1 MEIDVKHIAK
11 LAMLRFSDDEV
22 SAFEKE
28 FEGIVK
34 MVENLPNIESASTL
48 LEADNLMTL
57 REDEVVP
64 SYPRDEL
71 MQNVPVKSNGS
82 IVVPKT
88 VD

>member
-34 MVENLPNIESASTL
+34 MVENLPNIDSASTL

>member
-1 MEIDVKHIAK
+1 MEIDVRHIAK

-22 SAFEKE
+22 SEFEKE

-34 MVENLPNIESASTL
+34 MVENLPDIESASTL

-57 REDEVVP
+57 REDEVVL

>member
-57 REDEVVP
+57 REDKVVP

>member
-1 MEIDVKHIAK
+1 MEIDVRHIAK
-11 LAMLRFSDDEV
+11 LSMLRFSDDEV

-34 MVENLPNIESASTL
+34 MVENLPDIESASTL

-57 REDEVVP
+57 REDEVVL